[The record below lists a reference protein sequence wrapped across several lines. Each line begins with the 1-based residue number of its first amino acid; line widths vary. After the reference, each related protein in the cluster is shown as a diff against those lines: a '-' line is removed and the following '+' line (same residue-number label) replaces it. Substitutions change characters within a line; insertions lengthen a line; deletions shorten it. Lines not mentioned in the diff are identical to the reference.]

1 MPVEANV
8 FEYIFPIA
16 AMLLSFMALL
26 SSIRF
31 IISRQGLYWV
41 LPAIISLLLCFE
53 NLNNL
58 LIVGE
63 FGVEAYDITFTNTI
77 PVLLSFLWYMMV
89 IMFHY
94 AMKLAIPENKY
105 LNDSKKNKAEAIYM
119 EKYERRKNLLRRR
132 NKEEDASNRAQ
143 IPSIRSYRGKLVD

>member
-1 MPVEANV
+1 M

-16 AMLLSFMALL
+16 AMMLSFMALL

-31 IISRQGLYWV
+31 ILSRQGLYWI
-41 LPAIISLLLCFE
+41 LPVFISLLLCFE
-53 NLNNL
+53 NLNTL

-63 FGVEAYDITFTNTI
+63 HGSSVYEMTFSNII
-77 PVLLSFLWYMMV
+77 PVILSFLWYMMV

-105 LNDSKKNKAEAIYM
+105 INDSKKNKAEAIYM
-119 EKYERRKNLLRRR
+119 EKYERRKSLIAHK
-132 NKEEDASNRAQ
+132 NKVDDRSNRTSVPT
-143 IPSIRSYRGKLVD
+143 IPSYGGKLVD

>member
-1 MPVEANV
+1 M

-31 IISRQGLYWV
+31 ILSRNGLFWI
-41 LPAIISLLLCFE
+41 LPAIISILLCFE
-53 NLNNL
+53 NLNTL

-63 FGVEAYDITFTNTI
+63 HGSSAYEMTFTNTI
-77 PVLLSFLWYMMV
+77 PVILSFLWYMMV

-105 LNDSKKNKAEAIYM
+105 INESKKNKAEATYM
-119 EKYERRKNLLRRR
+119 ERFEKRKSYAIRKN
-132 NKEEDASNRAQ
+132 KEDESSNRHR
-143 IPSIRSYRGKLVD
+143 IPSVSSFHGDLVD

>member
-1 MPVEANV
+1 M

-31 IISRQGLYWV
+31 IISKNGLFWI
-41 LPAIISLLLCFE
+41 LPAIISILLCFE
-53 NLNNL
+53 NLNTL

-63 FGVEAYDITFTNTI
+63 HGSEIYEMTFSNTI
-77 PVLLSFLWYMMV
+77 PVILSFLWYMMV

-105 LNDSKKNKAEAIYM
+105 INDSKKNKAEAIYI
-119 EKYERRKNLLRRR
+119 EKYERRKNYVKRK
-132 NKEEDASNRAQ
+132 NKEDDSSNKTRV
-143 IPSIRSYRGKLVD
+143 PVVPSYRGKLVD